1 MNVDAS
7 EAEQQAAKDFLDWL
21 YTSENGTH
29 FLFDEFGFI
38 PVVDG
43 IEAPDMDPLSASVA
57 EAVSSG
63 NTIPWTYNTE
73 WPTGFITAYLV
84 SIAEEFFVSDMTGTE
99 FLDILTDAFV
109 TAANE

>member
-1 MNVDAS
+1 MAFVVGGLSIFNDRKV
-7 EAEQQAAKDFLDWL
+7 
-21 YTSENGTH
+21 G
-29 FLFDEFGFI
+29 LFRI
-38 PVVDG
+38 V
-43 IEAPDMDPLSASVA
+43 M
-57 EAVSSG
+57 SSG

-99 FLDILTDAFV
+99 FLDTLTDAFV